1 MQVDAI
7 ILRRAAHVL
16 DQHKDFAWTVQG
28 FGMIRTY
35 LDPEKEWRLNVWDN
49 RLKIRGVSEIHDHP
63 WDFESWVLAGE
74 IANTRF
80 DDWGA
85 VGEACGPPSALPFQH
100 IKIVTGEGGGPV
112 GMVDQHY
119 LTAHRPEI
127 YLVGQ
132 GYKQLKDEIHVTK
145 AVPGT
150 VTLNRRTPATAAHT
164 ANIFWPRGPWINA
177 EPRQATKAE
186 QYSAI
191 EQALYQARLDRWSR
205 M

>member
-1 MQVDAI
+1 MNVDPL

-80 DDWGA
+80 HESDPKEG
-85 VGEACGPPSALPFQH
+85 ALPFQH
-100 IKIVTGEGGGPV
+100 IEIVTGEGGGPL
-112 GMVDQHY
+112 GEVDSRY
-119 LTAHRPEI
+119 LLCARPEI

-132 GYKQLKDEIHVTK
+132 GYRQERKEIHITK

-150 VTLNRRTPATAAHT
+150 VTLNRRTPATPEHT
-164 ANIFWPRGPWINA
+164 ANIYWPRGPWINA